1 MRLRLGFLL
10 GFALGYVLGS
20 KAGRQ
25 RYEQIMASLR
35 RLKPAGD
42 GEGAGYPYA
51 DSTSVTGDATYDV
64 TRSRADPA

>member
-1 MRLRLGFLL
+1 
-10 GFALGYVLGS
+10 VLGS